1 MSLKITI
8 IQTKLFWH
16 DRAKNLEWFRSKI
29 DSHPGHTDIYV
40 LPEMFSTG
48 FSMKVEGIAETMD
61 GEAVRWMKELASEKN
76 AVVTGSLMMKE
87 KDSFYNRLIWM
98 FPDGKYEYYD
108 KRHLFRM
115 AGENDHYS
123 NGNSRII
130 INYKGW
136 KICPL
141 ICYDLRFPVW
151 SRNRFKDGKYDYDC
165 LIYVANWPE
174 RRSLAWKTLIHARSI
189 ENLAYVV
196 AVNRIGLDGN
206 DVNYSGDSA
215 VIDFKG
221 ETLSRTSRFGDRCE
235 TVELSMPDLVT
246 FRDSFPAGMDSDNF
260 SLQI

>member
-1 MSLKITI
+1 MPLRITI
-8 IQTKLFWH
+8 VQTKLFWH
-16 DRAKNLEWFRSKI
+16 DRDKNLEWFRSKI
-29 DSHPGHTDIYV
+29 DSHHGQTDIYV

-48 FSMKVEGIAETMD
+48 FSMRVDGNAETMD
-61 GEAVRWMKELASEKN
+61 GEAVYWMSGLAAEKN

-87 KDSFYNRLIWM
+87 KGKLYNRLIWM
-98 FPDGKYEYYD
+98 FPDGRYEYYD

-151 SRNRFKDGKYDYDC
+151 SRNRFKNGKYDYDC

-174 RRSLAWKTLIHARSI
+174 KRSLAWKTLLHARAI

-196 AVNRIGLDGN
+196 AVNRIGVDGN

-215 VIDFKG
+215 IIDFKG
-221 ETLSRTSRFGDRCE
+221 ETLSRMSRFGDRCE
-235 TVELSMPDLVT
+235 TIELSMNELVR
-246 FRDSFPAGMDSDNF
+246 FRESFPAGMDADSF
-260 SLQI
+260 TLQI